1 MEETSMHQDQS
12 PIEQVRLTVPTTDDP
27 TLPTLTLRVWIIGI
41 TGCIIMSLVS
51 VMTGFRQNPVGVPN
65 FVVTILCYSL
75 GKFMASV
82 LPSNLRVRGT
92 RIKISINPGPF
103 NIKEHL
109 LSTVIFSSGLGTMPA
124 ANLYAA
130 TRAYFRISIHPM
142 AFFFLLLTTNSII
155 YGFAG
160 FFIKPFVN
168 RSEMWWPE
176 VLPDV
181 TMFSPEVYDVYGG
194 RYNLS
199 RVLDGSS
206 FQFKQDGY
214 ESYSELYL
222 SIARA
227 CSIGFG
233 FAALASSLTNIV
245 LSHGRSFWNQLSQS
259 TERRGC
265 SDIHMQMMNKYR
277 SIPMWWFIRLTISM
291 IGLAVFTCEGFGNEL
306 QLPYWGVL
314 LACLLVLTLVP
325 PLAALRATACQQP
338 PLSLFAHIIIGY
350 FYPGRPLANMVFN
363 LYSTWCI
370 EYTLGTLASFKL
382 GIYMKIP
389 PRELFFAQVIGTF
402 LATTSDFV
410 VTWWLFSTVK
420 DLCRTELLPRG
431 SPWTCPSTRMI
442 YNEMVVWGL
451 IGPRQMFFK
460 GVYSKLVYF
469 FLIGNIAPIPV
480 WILARRFPEKKWI
493 KLILVPVL
501 FMPGA
506 KMPPARAVNYI
517 CWFVLG
523 FIFNYIIF
531 RRWERVVGKVQLTL
545 LRRHGHRHCCNGII
559 DDVGSSDA
567 RHQWRQL
574 VGFICL

>member
-51 VMTGFRQNPVGVPN
+51 VMTGFRQNPVGVSN
-65 FVVTILCYSL
+65 FVVTISCYSL

-176 VLPDV
+176 VLSDV
-181 TMFSPEVYDVYGG
+181 TMFRAFHEKDEKSNAKLSRSQFFFMVFVISFSYYIIPGYFFPSISAVSVVCLIWKRSIIAQQLGSGLNGFGIGSFGLDWSTSTSYTGNPIYYPFFVIFNTMVGFIIFMYIVVPFAYWSNSFKAKSFPIISPEVYDVYGG

-233 FAALASSLTNIV
+233 FAALAASLTNIV

-259 TERRGC
+259 TEERGC

-277 SIPMWWFIRLTISM
+277 SIPMWWFILLTISM

-306 QLPYWGVL
+306 QLPYWGVM

-325 PLAALRATACQQP
+325 PLAALRATQP

-389 PRELFFAQVIGTF
+389 PREMFFAQVVRLGTGH
-402 LATTSDFV
+402 TTH
-410 VTWWLFSTVK
+410 TNQ
-420 DLCRTELLPRG
+420 G
-431 SPWTCPSTRMI
+431 
-442 YNEMVVWGL
+442 NN
-451 IGPRQMFFK
+451 RQFH
-460 GVYSKLVYF
+460 
-469 FLIGNIAPIPV
+469 
-480 WILARRFPEKKWI
+480 R
-493 KLILVPVL
+493 
-501 FMPGA
+501 PG
-506 KMPPARAVNYI
+506 
-517 CWFVLG
+517 
-523 FIFNYIIF
+523 
-531 RRWERVVGKVQLTL
+531 
-545 LRRHGHRHCCNGII
+545 
-559 DDVGSSDA
+559 
-567 RHQWRQL
+567 
-574 VGFICL
+574 